1 MKFMAVFTLN
11 INSTDANIQSI
22 VYLCIMKFR
31 FLILVIMTSMVSC
44 KKQGGLLDF
53 NLKYDTSSTINPG
66 TPISLPFEIMTPPIN
81 SNSETELEGR
91 GSQLNL
97 INYVRLKKLELSIT
111 SPSGKTFSFL
121 RDIFIYIN
129 ADGLEEKLIASKENI
144 PDNVGSVLNLDQ
156 SGENLKEYIKKK
168 NFSIRL
174 SAVTDETLT
183 QKVDINIHSE
193 YDVNAKLK

>member
-1 MKFMAVFTLN
+1 MAVFTLN